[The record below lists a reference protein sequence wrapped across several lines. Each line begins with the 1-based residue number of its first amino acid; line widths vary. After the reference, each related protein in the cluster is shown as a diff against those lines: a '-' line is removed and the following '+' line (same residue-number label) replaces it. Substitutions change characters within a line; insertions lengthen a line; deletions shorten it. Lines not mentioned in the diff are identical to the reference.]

1 VSTPFNTNQLTNF
14 RFGCI
19 ENPIFDQQFDSK
31 HNRERYELMVNT
43 KNRHE
48 SPLKMRINIFTLVFI
63 LAIGLLLPSALF
75 EVALAEEPEEPAPP
89 NGESS
94 RTRDEQDR
102 HIKIEI
108 ERQKMESAE
117 RLMDK
122 KKIELEDLQAMMAEE
137 NNIVTVAEVKTA
149 EEDYERAVSEY
160 EQAKLTLQQVE
171 LESLQDEWH
180 ITVEATSLSESPD
193 GRELFSITLRNSSSP
208 VKLVESSKVVGQ
220 DIIISAQIDDIFVT
234 IREQEGYGS
243 GGAIITEPYERRI
256 ETLKE
261 DESVTLEFE
270 LIKENIRDVVVELE
284 YAGREERKN
293 IHLKQEDPY
302 ISVVSA
308 RRYKEGDRRRLEVVL
323 TYGALTD
330 ETVEDET
337 AKVDTTTAQ
346 EINNVYV
353 SIKDDTDAIIGF
365 PYEYRI
371 PTLKDGE
378 EKMLDF
384 ELRRNVDSL
393 VVSLNYLK
401 EENLY
406 KIHLEEDT
414 RHISILSAK
423 KFRVASNTG
432 GQMMVTLQLKNTST
446 TEAMSVNATPEE
458 IAAANEIRSIYVSLL
473 DSVDGTNIV
482 KPYEEKIPVLGYN
495 EIVELTFQLQKDVE
509 SLQVSLNYPELDM
522 PETRLIYLQK
532 ESALDV
538 VNVSSLRFSQEGNLG
553 SSVTYDLTLDRLAET
568 ENTFQLR
575 VINLLNRINFEF
587 QDPETQ
593 SRQSQVKFT
602 QEQSKRNLSLI
613 VYLPEELDAS
623 YLDSTLEFYVA
634 VLDDTEANELGGVN
648 NRLDLPAEQIAGIQ
662 GGVERF
668 ELIPKGVPEIEVF
681 VQNAFQTIK
690 IGEQVNMTA
699 TLKNIGTR
707 DLVDIRMIVDV
718 NTDWKYTVVPEVIG
732 SLGRNE
738 ETEIQ
743 LTLMPP
749 EDIGVGEYQAKLN
762 AEVTVD
768 NRKFEARDRSIT
780 VQVESKTQ
788 MSVTTLLFGAL
799 ILLMIAIVV
808 VTIRISRR

>member
-1 VSTPFNTNQLTNF
+1 MDGWKQRRKHGNRLEGRDAEARIQFSNLPVFQSLMLALIFMSAIGILLPVLLAAESEEIPPVNDNNPKTKEEQSRQIL
-14 RFGCI
+14 I
-19 ENPIFDQQFDSK
+19 EV
-31 HNRERYELMVNT
+31 ER
-43 KNRHE
+43 
-48 SPLKMRINIFTLVFI
+48 LKM
-63 LAIGLLLPSALF
+63 
-75 EVALAEEPEEPAPP
+75 ELAE
-89 NGESS
+89 
-94 RTRDEQDR
+94 
-102 HIKIEI
+102 K
-108 ERQKMESAE
+108 
-117 RLMDK
+117 LMNK
-122 KKIELEDLQAMMAEE
+122 KQVELENLKAMMMED
-137 NNIVTVAEVKTA
+137 NNIVTVSEVNKA
-149 EEDYERAVSEY
+149 EEAYERAVDEY
-160 EQAKLTLQQVE
+160 EQAKLTLQQTE
-171 LESLQDEWH
+171 LESLKDEWH
-180 ITVEATSLSESPD
+180 ITVEKTRLYESGD

-208 VKLVESSKVVGQ
+208 VKLIESSKVLERE
-220 DIIISAQIDDIFVT
+220 IIISAQIDDIFVS
-234 IREQEGYGS
+234 IKEQESYGAS
-243 GGAIITEPYERRI
+243 GAIITEPYEQRI

-261 DESVTLEFE
+261 GESVTLEFE
-270 LIKENIRDVVVELE
+270 LIKENVRDVVVELT
-284 YAGREERKN
+284 YSGREDQKN

-308 RRYKEGDRRRLEVVL
+308 RRYKQGDRRRLEVVL
-323 TYGALTD
+323 TYGAITS
-330 ETVEDET
+330 ETEEI
-337 AKVDTTTAQ
+337 DTNTAQ

-353 SIKDDTDAIIGF
+353 SIKDDTESIIGF
-365 PYEYRI
+365 PYEHRI
-371 PTLKDGE
+371 PTLKNGQ
-378 EKMLDF
+378 EKTLDF

-393 VVSLNYLK
+393 IVSLKYLDQ
-401 EENLY
+401 EIPY

-423 KFRVASNTG
+423 KFRIEN
-432 GQMMVTLQLKNTST
+432 QMMVTIQLKNTST
-446 TEAMSVNATPEE
+446 TEAMPSDATPEE

-473 DSVDGTNIV
+473 DVTDDTNIV

-495 EIVELTFQLQKDVE
+495 ETVELTFQLQKDVE
-509 SLQVSLNYPELDM
+509 SLKVSLDYPELAE

-575 VINLLNRINFEF
+575 VINLLNRLSFEF
-587 QDPETQ
+587 QDPETK

-634 VLDDTEANELGGVN
+634 VLDEAEANELSGVN
-648 NRLDLPAEQIAGIQ
+648 NRLDLPADRIASIQ

-681 VQNAFQTIK
+681 VPNAFQTIK
-690 IGEQVNMTA
+690 IGEEVNMTA

-707 DLVDIRMIVDV
+707 DLIDIRMLVDV
-718 NTDWKYTVVPEVIG
+718 NTDWKYTVIPEVIG
-732 SLGRNE
+732 SLARNE
-738 ETEIQ
+738 EKEIQ
-743 LTLMPP
+743 LTLSPP
-749 EDIGVGEYQAKLN
+749 ADIGVGEYQAKLN

-780 VQVESKTQ
+780 VQVESQTQ

-799 ILLMIAIVV
+799 ILLMIAIVI

>member
-1 VSTPFNTNQLTNF
+1 
-14 RFGCI
+14 
-19 ENPIFDQQFDSK
+19 
-31 HNRERYELMVNT
+31 
-43 KNRHE
+43 
-48 SPLKMRINIFTLVFI
+48 MRINIFTSVFI
-63 LAIGLLLPSALF
+63 LAIGILLPSALF
-75 EVALAEEPEEPAPP
+75 EVALAEESEAPASP
-89 NGESS
+89 NGERT

-108 ERQKMESAE
+108 ERQKMESAK
-117 RLMDK
+117 RLMGK
-122 KKIELEDLQAMMAEE
+122 KKIEVEKLEAMMMEE
-137 NNIVTVAEVKTA
+137 NNIVTVAEVNTA
-149 EEDYERAVSEY
+149 KEDYEKAVSDY
-160 EQAKLTLQQVE
+160 EQAKLELQRVE

-180 ITVEATSLSESPD
+180 ISVEATRLYESDD
-193 GRELFSITLRNSSSP
+193 GREQFSITLRNSSSP

-220 DIIISAQIDDIFVT
+220 DIILSAQIDDIFVT
-234 IREQEGYGS
+234 IKEQEGYGS
-243 GGAIITEPYERRI
+243 SGAIITEPYERRI

-261 DESVTLEFE
+261 DETVTLKFE
-270 LIKENIRDVVVELE
+270 LIKENIRDVVVELK
-284 YAGREERKN
+284 YSGREERKN

-323 TYGALTD
+323 RYGALND
-330 ETVEDET
+330 ETET
-337 AKVDTTTAQ
+337 IDTTTAQ

-353 SIKDDTDAIIGF
+353 SIKDDTAAIIGF
-365 PYEYRI
+365 PYEHRI

-378 EKMLDF
+378 EKTLDF

-393 VVSLNYLK
+393 VVSLTYL
-401 EENLY
+401 EQEIPY

-423 KFRVASNTG
+423 KFRVEN
-432 GQMMVTLQLKNTST
+432 QMMVTLQLKNTST
-446 TEAMSVNATPEE
+446 TEAMSIDATPEE

-473 DSVDGTNIV
+473 DTVDGTNIV

-495 EIVELTFQLQKDVE
+495 ETVELTFQLQKDVE
-509 SLQVSLNYPELDM
+509 SLQVSLNYPELEM

-587 QDPETQ
+587 QDPETS

-634 VLDDTEANELGGVN
+634 VLDDTEANTLGGVN

-718 NTDWKYTVVPEVIG
+718 NTDWKYTVVPEVIS

>member
-1 VSTPFNTNQLTNF
+1 ML
-14 RFGCI
+14 
-19 ENPIFDQQFDSK
+19 IFIIAAG
-31 HNRERYELMVNT
+31 M
-43 KNRHE
+43 
-48 SPLKMRINIFTLVFI
+48 
-63 LAIGLLLPSALF
+63 LLPSALF
-75 EVALAEEPEEPAPP
+75 EVTLAAEAEETPP
-89 NGESS
+89 TNGDS
-94 RTRDEQDR
+94 TKTKDEQDR

-108 ERQKMESAE
+108 ERQKMKSAE
-117 RLMDK
+117 RLMK
-122 KKIELEDLQAMMAEE
+122 KRKIELENLKAMMAEQ
-137 NNIVTVAEVKTA
+137 NNIVTVTEVYTA
-149 EEDYERAVSEY
+149 EEDYETAVSEY
-160 EQAKLTLQQVE
+160 EQAKLEVQRVE
-171 LESLQDEWH
+171 LESLKDEWY
-180 ITVEATSLSESPD
+180 ITVDETSLYESPD
-193 GRELFSITLRNSSSP
+193 GSERFSITLRNISSP

-234 IREQEGYGS
+234 VKEQESYGS
-243 GGAIITEPYERRI
+243 SGAIITEPYEQRI

-261 DESVTLEFE
+261 DESITLEFE
-270 LIKENIRDVVVELE
+270 LIKENVRDVVVELK
-284 YAGREERKN
+284 YSGREEKKN

-302 ISVVSA
+302 ITVVSV

-323 TYGALTD
+323 KYGVLND
-330 ETVEDET
+330 EAEEVNTN
-337 AKVDTTTAQ
+337 TAQ

-353 SIKDDTDAIIGF
+353 SIKDDASAIIGY
-365 PYEYRI
+365 PYEHRI
-371 PTLKDGE
+371 PKLKDGQ
-378 EKMLDF
+378 EKTLDF
-384 ELRRNVDSL
+384 ELRRNVDSVTINL
-393 VVSLNYLK
+393 KYL
-401 EENLY
+401 EEDIPY

-423 KFRVASNTG
+423 KFRVEN
-432 GQMMVTLQLKNTST
+432 QMMVTLQLKNTST
-446 TEAMSVNATPEE
+446 TESMSSNASSQE
-458 IAAANEIRSIYVSLL
+458 IAATNEIRSIYVSLL
-473 DSVDGTNIV
+473 DSIDDTNIV

-495 EIVELTFQLQKDVE
+495 ETVELTFQLQKDVE
-509 SLQVSLNYPELDM
+509 SLKVSLNYPELPL

-575 VINLLNRINFEF
+575 VINLLNRLSFEF
-587 QDPETQ
+587 QDPETK

-623 YLDSTLEFYVA
+623 YLDSTVEFYVA
-634 VLDDTEANELGGVN
+634 VLDETEANELSGVN
-648 NRLDLPAEQIAGIQ
+648 NRLDLPADQIESIQ

-699 TLKNIGTR
+699 TLQNIGTR

-738 ETEIQ
+738 EKEIQ
-743 LTLMPP
+743 LTLSPP

-799 ILLMIAIVV
+799 ILLMIAIVI

>member
-1 VSTPFNTNQLTNF
+1 
-14 RFGCI
+14 
-19 ENPIFDQQFDSK
+19 
-31 HNRERYELMVNT
+31 
-43 KNRHE
+43 
-48 SPLKMRINIFTLVFI
+48 
-63 LAIGLLLPSALF
+63 
-75 EVALAEEPEEPAPP
+75 
-89 NGESS
+89 
-94 RTRDEQDR
+94 QDR

-108 ERQKMESAE
+108 ERQKMESAK
-117 RLMDK
+117 RLMGK
-122 KKIELEDLQAMMAEE
+122 KKIEVEKLEAMMMEE
-137 NNIVTVAEVKTA
+137 NNIVTVAEVNTA
-149 EEDYERAVSEY
+149 KEDYEKAVSDY
-160 EQAKLTLQQVE
+160 EQAKLELQRVE

-180 ITVEATSLSESPD
+180 ISVEETSLYESFD

-234 IREQEGYGS
+234 IKEQEGYGS
-243 GGAIITEPYERRI
+243 SGAIITEPYERRI

-270 LIKENIRDVVVELE
+270 LIKENIRDVVVELK
-284 YAGREERKN
+284 YSGREENKN
-293 IHLKQEDPY
+293 IHLKQDDPY

-323 TYGALTD
+323 RYGALND
-330 ETVEDET
+330 ETE
-337 AKVDTTTAQ
+337 AIDTTTAQ

-353 SIKDDTDAIIGF
+353 SIKDETESIIGF
-365 PYEYRI
+365 PYEHRI

-378 EKMLDF
+378 EKTLDF

-393 VVSLNYLK
+393 VVSLTYLK
-401 EENLY
+401 EEKPY

-423 KFRVASNTG
+423 KFRVEN
-432 GQMMVTLQLKNTST
+432 QMMVTLQLKNTST
-446 TEAMSVNATPEE
+446 TEAMPINVTPEE

-473 DSVDGTNIV
+473 DTVDGTNIV

-495 EIVELTFQLQKDVE
+495 ETVELTFQLQKDVE
-509 SLQVSLNYPELDM
+509 SLQVSLKYPELDM

-648 NRLDLPAEQIAGIQ
+648 NRLDLPAEQIASIQ

-718 NTDWKYTVVPEVIG
+718 NTDWKYTVVPEVIS
-732 SLGRNE
+732 SLDRNE

-799 ILLMIAIVV
+799 ILLMIAIVI

>member
-1 VSTPFNTNQLTNF
+1 
-14 RFGCI
+14 
-19 ENPIFDQQFDSK
+19 
-31 HNRERYELMVNT
+31 MVNR

-48 SPLKMRINIFTLVFI
+48 SPLKMRINIFTLVFT

-75 EVALAEEPEEPAPP
+75 EVVLAEESEEPAVP

-108 ERQKMESAE
+108 ERQKMESAK

-160 EQAKLTLQQVE
+160 EQAKLILQQVE

-180 ITVEATSLSESPD
+180 ITVEATSLSESPE

-208 VKLVESSKVVGQ
+208 VKLVESSEVVGQ

-234 IREQEGYGS
+234 IREQNGYGS

-261 DESVTLEFE
+261 DESVILEFE
-270 LIKENIRDVVVELE
+270 LIKENIRDVVVELK
-284 YAGREERKN
+284 YAGREEKKN

-423 KFRVASNTG
+423 KFRVEN
-432 GQMMVTLQLKNTST
+432 QMMVTLQLKNTST
-446 TEAMSVNATPEE
+446 TEAMSINATPEE

-473 DSVDGTNIV
+473 DTVDGTNIV

-495 EIVELTFQLQKDVE
+495 ETVELTFQLQKDVE

-718 NTDWKYTVVPEVIG
+718 NTDWKYTVVPEVIS

>member
-1 VSTPFNTNQLTNF
+1 MERWKEKRKDGSMDQL
-14 RFGCI
+14 
-19 ENPIFDQQFDSK
+19 PIFQF
-31 HNRERYELMVNT
+31 LT
-43 KNRHE
+43 C
-48 SPLKMRINIFTLVFI
+48 LLVFI
-63 LAIGLLLPSALF
+63 GAIGLSMPVQL
-75 EVALAEEPEEPAPP
+75 EAETEESAPP
-89 NGESS
+89 NGERT

-108 ERQKMESAE
+108 ERQKMESAK
-117 RLMDK
+117 RLMGK
-122 KKIELEDLQAMMAEE
+122 KKIEVEKLEAMMMEE
-137 NNIVTVAEVKTA
+137 NNIVTVAEVNTA
-149 EEDYERAVSEY
+149 KEDYEKAVSDY
-160 EQAKLTLQQVE
+160 EQAKLELQRVE

-180 ITVEATSLSESPD
+180 ISVEATRLYESDD
-193 GRELFSITLRNSSSP
+193 GRERFSITLRNSSSP
-208 VKLVESSKVVGQ
+208 VKLVESSEVVGE
-220 DIIISAQIDDIFVT
+220 DIILSAQIDDIFVT
-234 IREQEGYGS
+234 IREQESYGS
-243 GGAIITEPYERRI
+243 SGAIITEPYEQRI
-256 ETLKE
+256 EALKE
-261 DESVTLEFE
+261 DESVTLDFE
-270 LIKENIRDVVVELE
+270 LIKDNIRDVVVELK
-284 YAGREERKN
+284 YSGREERKN

-323 TYGALTD
+323 RYGALSD
-330 ETVEDET
+330 ETE
-337 AKVDTTTAQ
+337 AIDTTTAQ

-353 SIKDDTDAIIGF
+353 SIKDDTTAIIGF
-365 PYEYRI
+365 PYEHRI

-378 EKMLDF
+378 EKTLDF

-393 VVSLNYLK
+393 IVSLTYLE
-401 EENLY
+401 EENPY

-423 KFRVASNTG
+423 KFRVEN
-432 GQMMVTLQLKNTST
+432 QMMVTLQLKNTST
-446 TEAMSVNATPEE
+446 TEAMSINATPEE

-473 DSVDGTNIV
+473 DTMDDTNIV

-495 EIVELTFQLQKDVE
+495 ETVELTFQLQKDVE
-509 SLQVSLNYPELDM
+509 SLKVWLNYPELEM

-587 QDPETQ
+587 QDPETS

-613 VYLPEELDAS
+613 IYLPEELDAS

-634 VLDDTEANELGGVN
+634 VLDDTEASELGGVN

-718 NTDWKYTVVPEVIG
+718 NTDWKYTVVPEVIS

>member
-1 VSTPFNTNQLTNF
+1 MEAKTEEWKPAGRKIGRNTL
-14 RFGCI
+14 
-19 ENPIFDQQFDSK
+19 PIFQSSSFQS
-31 HNRERYELMVNT
+31 LMLLLAFVSVVGMLFVIT
-43 KNRHE
+43 
-48 SPLKMRINIFTLVFI
+48 I
-63 LAIGLLLPSALF
+63 LAF
-75 EVALAEEPEEPAPP
+75 AEETEPPDRDSPKTKEEQ
-89 NGESS
+89 N
-94 RTRDEQDR
+94 RQ
-102 HIKIEI
+102 ILIEI
-108 ERQKMESAE
+108 DRLTMELAKK
-117 RLMDK
+117 LMDK
-122 KKIELEDLQAMMAEE
+122 KQVDLENLKAMMLEE
-137 NNIVTVAEVKTA
+137 NNIVTVSEVNKA
-149 EEDYERAVSEY
+149 EEAYERAVDEY
-160 EQAKLTLQQVE
+160 EQAKLTLQQTE
-171 LESLQDEWH
+171 LDSLKDEWH
-180 ITVEATSLSESPD
+180 ITVEETRLYESLE
-193 GRELFSITLRNSSSP
+193 GREKFSIVLRNSSSP
-208 VKLVESSKVVGQ
+208 VKLIESSKVLGRE
-220 DIIISAQIDDIFVT
+220 IIISAQIDNIFVT
-234 IREQEGYGS
+234 IKEQEGFGS
-243 GGAIITEPYERRI
+243 GAIITEPYEQRI

-261 DESVTLEFE
+261 GESVTLEFE
-270 LIKENIRDVVVELE
+270 LIKENVRDVVVELK
-284 YAGREERKN
+284 YADAVDEKN

-323 TYGALTD
+323 IYGALKG
-330 ETVEDET
+330 ETEET
-337 AKVDTTTAQ
+337 NTNIAQ

-353 SIKDDTDAIIGF
+353 SIKDDTESIIGY
-365 PYEYRI
+365 PYEPRI

-378 EKMLDF
+378 EKTLDF

-393 VVSLNYLK
+393 TVNLKYLDK
-401 EENLY
+401 DISY

-414 RHISILSAK
+414 RYISILSAK
-423 KFRVASNTG
+423 KFRVDN
-432 GQMMVTLQLKNTST
+432 QMMVTIQLKNTST
-446 TEAMSVNATPEE
+446 TEAMPVNATPEE
-458 IAAANEIRSIYVSLL
+458 IAAANEIRGIYVSLL
-473 DSVDGTNIV
+473 DVLDGTNIV

-495 EIVELTFQLQKDVE
+495 ETVDLTFQLQKDVE
-509 SLQVSLNYPELDM
+509 SLQVSLNYPELAEPD
-522 PETRLIYLQK
+522 TRLIYLQK

-553 SSVTYDLTLDRLAET
+553 SSITYDLTLDRLAET

-575 VINLLNRINFEF
+575 VINLLNRLNFEF
-587 QDPETQ
+587 QDPETK

-634 VLDDTEANELGGVN
+634 VLDETEANELGGVN
-648 NRLDLPAEQIAGIQ
+648 NRLDLPADRIASIQ

-681 VQNAFQTIK
+681 VPNAFQTIK
-690 IGEQVNMTA
+690 IGEEVNMTA

-707 DLVDIRMIVDV
+707 DLVDIRMVVDV

-743 LTLMPP
+743 LTLSPP
-749 EDIGVGEYQAKLN
+749 ADIGVGEYQAKLN

-799 ILLMIAIVV
+799 ILLMIAIVI

>member
-1 VSTPFNTNQLTNF
+1 MPVQLAAESEETP
-14 RFGCI
+14 
-19 ENPIFDQQFDSK
+19 
-31 HNRERYELMVNT
+31 
-43 KNRHE
+43 
-48 SPLKMRINIFTLVFI
+48 
-63 LAIGLLLPSALF
+63 
-75 EVALAEEPEEPAPP
+75 PP
-89 NGESS
+89 NGES
-94 RTRDEQDR
+94 TKTKDEQDR

-108 ERQKMESAE
+108 ERQKMKSAE
-117 RLMDK
+117 RSMDK
-122 KKIELEDLQAMMAEE
+122 KKIELEKLQAMMMEE
-137 NNIVTVAEVKTA
+137 NNIVTVAEVYTA
-149 EEDYERAVSEY
+149 EGDYETAVSEY
-160 EQAKLTLQQVE
+160 EQAKLKLQQVE

-180 ITVEATSLSESPD
+180 ISVEETSLYESPD
-193 GRELFSITLRNSSSP
+193 GREMFSITLRNSSSP

-234 IREQEGYGS
+234 IREQESYGS
-243 GGAIITEPYERRI
+243 SGAIITEPYERRI

-261 DESVTLEFE
+261 DESVTLKFE
-270 LIKENIRDVVVELE
+270 LIKENIRDVVVELK
-284 YAGREERKN
+284 YSGREEKKN

-302 ISVVSA
+302 ISIVSA
-308 RRYKEGDRRRLEVVL
+308 RRYKQGDRRRLEVVL
-323 TYGALTD
+323 TYGAIQD
-330 ETVEDET
+330 ETEE
-337 AKVDTTTAQ
+337 VDTNTAQ

-353 SIKDDTDAIIGF
+353 SIKDDTESIIGF
-365 PYEYRI
+365 PYEHRI

-378 EKMLDF
+378 EKTLDF

-393 VVSLNYLK
+393 VISLKYL
-401 EENLY
+401 EQEIPY

-423 KFRVASNTG
+423 KFRIEN
-432 GQMMVTLQLKNTST
+432 QMMVTIQLKNTST
-446 TEAMSVNATPEE
+446 TEAMPSDATPEE
-458 IAAANEIRSIYVSLL
+458 IAAANEIRGIYISLL
-473 DSVDGTNIV
+473 DVIDDTNIV
-482 KPYEEKIPVLGYN
+482 KPYEEKISVLGYN
-495 EIVELTFQLQKDVE
+495 ETVELTFQLQKDVE
-509 SLQVSLNYPELDM
+509 SLKVSLNYPELPL

-553 SSVTYDLTLDRLAET
+553 SSITYDLTLDRLAET

-575 VINLLNRINFEF
+575 VINLLNRLNFEF
-587 QDPETQ
+587 QDPETK

-634 VLDDTEANELGGVN
+634 VLDETEANELGGVN
-648 NRLDLPAEQIAGIQ
+648 NRLDLPADQIASIQ

-681 VQNAFQTIK
+681 VPNAFQTIK
-690 IGEQVNMTA
+690 IGEEVNMTA

-743 LTLMPP
+743 LTLSPP
-749 EDIGVGEYQAKLN
+749 ADIGVGEYQAKLN

-799 ILLMIAIVV
+799 ILLMIAIVI

>member
-1 VSTPFNTNQLTNF
+1 MEEWKI
-14 RFGCI
+14 FGQT
-19 ENPIFDQQFDSK
+19 F
-31 HNRERYELMVNT
+31 LMFV
-43 KNRHE
+43 
-48 SPLKMRINIFTLVFI
+48 LVFI
-63 LAIGLLLPSALF
+63 SVMGVLLPIGTPITY
-75 EVALAEEPEEPAPP
+75 AEETQLADENRAKTKEEQ
-89 NGESS
+89 S
-94 RTRDEQDR
+94 RQIQVET
-102 HIKIEI
+102 
-108 ERQKMESAE
+108 E
-117 RLMDK
+117 RLNMELKEQLMK
-122 KKIELEDLQAMMAEE
+122 KKLVELDNLRSMMMEA
-137 NNIVTVAEVKTA
+137 NNIVTISEVNKA
-149 EEDYERAVSEY
+149 EEDYETAVSEY
-160 EQAKLTLQQVE
+160 EQAKLTLQEVE
-171 LESLQDEWH
+171 LNSLKDEWH
-180 ITVEATSLSESPD
+180 ITVENTNLYESPD
-193 GRELFSITLRNSSSP
+193 GREMFSITLRNSSSP
-208 VKLVESSKVVGQ
+208 VKLVESSKVLERE
-220 DIIISAQIDDIFVT
+220 IIISAQIDDIFVS
-234 IREQEGYGS
+234 IKEQEGYGAS
-243 GGAIITEPYERRI
+243 GAIIAEPYEQRI

-261 DESVTLEFE
+261 GEAITLEFE
-270 LIKENIRDVVVELE
+270 LIKEDVRDVVVELTYSGE
-284 YAGREERKN
+284 TENKN

-308 RRYKEGDRRRLEVVL
+308 RRYKKGDRRRLEVVL
-323 TYGALTD
+323 TYGVIKG
-330 ETVEDET
+330 ETEITET
-337 AKVDTTTAQ
+337 NTAQ
-346 EINNVYV
+346 EINNIYV
-353 SIKDDTDAIIGF
+353 SIRDDTDAIIGF

-371 PTLKDGE
+371 PTLKDGQE
-378 EKMLDF
+378 TTLDF

-393 VVSLNYLK
+393 IVHLKYLDTPYP
-401 EENLY
+401 Y

-414 RHISILSAK
+414 RYISILSAK

-446 TEAMSVNATPEE
+446 TEAMPSNATPGE
-458 IAAANEIRSIYVSLL
+458 IAAANEIRGIYVSLL
-473 DSVDGTNIV
+473 DVTDDTNIV
-482 KPYEEKIPVLGYN
+482 KPYETKIPVLGYN
-495 EIVELTFQLQKDVE
+495 ETVELTFQLQKDVE
-509 SLQVSLNYPELDM
+509 SLKVSLDYPEL
-522 PETRLIYLQK
+522 PEPDIRLIYLQK

-568 ENTFQLR
+568 ENTFHLR
-575 VINLLNRINFEF
+575 VINLLNRLSFEF
-587 QDPETQ
+587 QDPETK

-602 QEQSKRNLSLI
+602 QEQSKRDLSLI

-634 VLDDTEANELGGVN
+634 VLDEAEANELGEVN
-648 NRLDLPAEQIAGIQ
+648 NRLDLPADRIASIQ

-681 VQNAFQTIK
+681 VPNAFQTIK
-690 IGEQVNMTA
+690 IGEEVNMTA

-718 NTDWKYTVVPEVIG
+718 NTDWKYTVIPEVIG

-743 LTLMPP
+743 LTLSPP
-749 EDIGVGEYQAKLN
+749 ADIGVGEYQAKLN

-780 VQVESKTQ
+780 VQVESQTQ

>member
-1 VSTPFNTNQLTNF
+1 MRTNILTIVFISVIGISLFSTGEVT
-14 RFGCI
+14 
-19 ENPIFDQQFDSK
+19 
-31 HNRERYELMVNT
+31 
-43 KNRHE
+43 
-48 SPLKMRINIFTLVFI
+48 SPLPAAESEDVSLANGNDPKTKEEQSRQILIEVERLKM
-63 LAIGLLLPSALF
+63 
-75 EVALAEEPEEPAPP
+75 ELAE
-89 NGESS
+89 
-94 RTRDEQDR
+94 
-102 HIKIEI
+102 K
-108 ERQKMESAE
+108 
-117 RLMDK
+117 LMNK
-122 KKIELEDLQAMMAEE
+122 KKVDLENLKAMMMED
-137 NNIVTVAEVKTA
+137 NNIVTVSEVNKA
-149 EEDYERAVSEY
+149 EEAYERAVDEY

-180 ITVEATSLSESPD
+180 ITVEETRLYESVD

-208 VKLVESSKVVGQ
+208 VKLIESSKVLERE
-220 DIIISAQIDDIFVT
+220 IIISAQIDDIFVS
-234 IREQEGYGS
+234 IKEQESYGAS
-243 GGAIITEPYERRI
+243 GAIITEPYERRI

-261 DESVTLEFE
+261 GESITLEFE
-270 LIKENIRDVVVELE
+270 LIKENVRDVVVALT
-284 YAGREERKN
+284 YSGREDQKN

-308 RRYKEGDRRRLEVVL
+308 RRYKQGDRRYLEVVL
-323 TYGALTD
+323 TYGAINGETEETD
-330 ETVEDET
+330 TGAATGYSEG
-337 AKVDTTTAQ
+337 ATAQ

-353 SIKDDTDAIIGF
+353 SIKDDTESIIGF

-371 PTLKDGE
+371 PTLKDGQ
-378 EKMLDF
+378 EKTLDF

-393 VVSLNYLK
+393 IVSLKYLDQ
-401 EENLY
+401 EIPY

-423 KFRVASNTG
+423 KFRIASNTG
-432 GQMMVTLQLKNTST
+432 GQMMVTIQLKNTST
-446 TEAMSVNATPEE
+446 TEAMPINATPEE
-458 IAAANEIRSIYVSLL
+458 IAAANEIRGIYISLL
-473 DSVDGTNIV
+473 DVIDDTNIV

-495 EIVELTFQLQKDVE
+495 ETVELTFQLQKDVE
-509 SLQVSLNYPELDM
+509 SLKVSLKYPELAEPD
-522 PETRLIYLQK
+522 TRLIYLQK

-575 VINLLNRINFEF
+575 VINLLNRLSFEF
-587 QDPETQ
+587 QDPETK

-634 VLDDTEANELGGVN
+634 VIDDAEATELGGVN
-648 NRLDLPAEQIAGIQ
+648 NRLELPADRIAGIQ

-681 VQNAFQTIK
+681 VPNAFQTIK
-690 IGEQVNMTA
+690 IGEEVNMTA

-707 DLVDIRMIVDV
+707 DLVDIRMLVDV
-718 NTDWKYTVVPEVIG
+718 NTDWKYTVIPEVIG
-732 SLGRNE
+732 TLKRNE

-743 LTLMPP
+743 LTLRPP
-749 EDIGVGEYQAKLN
+749 ADIGVGEYQAKLN

-780 VQVESKTQ
+780 VQVESQTQ

-799 ILLMIAIVV
+799 ILLMIGIVI

>member
-1 VSTPFNTNQLTNF
+1 MRRMKRRLEDWKIERLEGNNTSPPLRPSILPPASFQFLGF
-14 RFGCI
+14 ML
-19 ENPIFDQQFDSK
+19 IF
-31 HNRERYELMVNT
+31 
-43 KNRHE
+43 
-48 SPLKMRINIFTLVFI
+48 II
-63 LAIGLLLPSALF
+63 AAGLLLDVLF
-75 EVALAEEPEEPAPP
+75 ERTLAAASEDAPATH
-89 NGESS
+89 NGDSTK
-94 RTRDEQDR
+94 TRDEQDR

-108 ERQKMESAE
+108 ERQKMKSAE
-117 RLMDK
+117 RLMK
-122 KKIELEDLQAMMAEE
+122 IKKIELEKLEAMMMEE
-137 NNIVTVAEVKTA
+137 NNIVTVAEVNTA
-149 EEDYERAVSEY
+149 KEAYETAVAAY

-180 ITVEATSLSESPD
+180 ITVEETLLYESPD
-193 GRELFSITLRNSSSP
+193 GREMFSITLRNSSSP
-208 VKLVESSKVVGQ
+208 VKLVESSEVVGQ

-234 IREQEGYGS
+234 IREQESHGS
-243 GGAIITEPYERRI
+243 SGAIITEPYERRI
-256 ETLKE
+256 EMLKE

-270 LIKENIRDVVVELE
+270 LIKENIRDVVVGLK
-284 YAGREERKN
+284 YSGREENKN

-302 ISVVSA
+302 ITVMSA

-323 TYGALTD
+323 KYGALND
-330 ETVEDET
+330 EAEEANTNM
-337 AKVDTTTAQ
+337 AQ

-353 SIKDDTDAIIGF
+353 SIKDDTAAIIGY
-365 PYEYRI
+365 PYEHRI
-371 PTLKDGE
+371 PTLKDGQ
-378 EKMLDF
+378 EKTLDF
-384 ELRRNVDSL
+384 ELRRNVDSITVNL
-393 VVSLNYLK
+393 KYLDQ
-401 EENLY
+401 EIPY

-432 GQMMVTLQLKNTST
+432 GQMMVTIQLKNTST
-446 TEAMSVNATPEE
+446 TESMSSNATPEE
-458 IAAANEIRSIYVSLL
+458 IAAANEIRGIYVSLL
-473 DSVDGTNIV
+473 DVTDDTNIV
-482 KPYEEKIPVLGYN
+482 KPYETKIPVLGYN
-495 EIVELTFQLQKDVE
+495 ETAELTFQLQKDVE
-509 SLQVSLNYPELDM
+509 SLKVSLSYPELPM

-575 VINLLNRINFEF
+575 VINLLNRLSFEF
-587 QDPETQ
+587 QDPETR

-634 VLDDTEANELGGVN
+634 VLDEAEANELGGVN
-648 NRLDLPAEQIAGIQ
+648 NRLDLSAEQIASIQ
-662 GGVERF
+662 GGVEQF

-738 ETEIQ
+738 EKEIQ
-743 LTLMPP
+743 LTLSPP
-749 EDIGVGEYQAKLN
+749 ADIGVGEYQAKLN

-780 VQVESKTQ
+780 VLVESKTQ

-799 ILLMIAIVV
+799 VLLIIAIVV

>member
-1 VSTPFNTNQLTNF
+1 MRTNILTIVFISVIGISLPVLLTAESVDVSLTNGNNPKTKEEQS
-14 RFGCI
+14 RQILI
-19 ENPIFDQQFDSK
+19 EV
-31 HNRERYELMVNT
+31 ER
-43 KNRHE
+43 
-48 SPLKMRINIFTLVFI
+48 LKME
-63 LAIGLLLPSALF
+63 LA
-75 EVALAEEPEEPAPP
+75 
-89 NGESS
+89 
-94 RTRDEQDR
+94 
-102 HIKIEI
+102 K
-108 ERQKMESAE
+108 K
-117 RLMDK
+117 LMK
-122 KKIELEDLQAMMAEE
+122 KKQVDLENLRAMMMEE
-137 NNIVTVAEVKTA
+137 DNIVTVSEVNKA
-149 EEDYERAVSEY
+149 EEAYERAVDEY

-171 LESLQDEWH
+171 LDSLKDEWH
-180 ITVEATSLSESPD
+180 ITVEKTSLYESAD
-193 GRELFSITLRNSSSP
+193 GRELFSITLLNSSSP
-208 VKLVESSKVVGQ
+208 VTLVESSKVLGRE
-220 DIIISAQIDDIFVT
+220 IIISAQIDDIFVS
-234 IREQEGYGS
+234 IKEQESYGAS
-243 GGAIITEPYERRI
+243 GATITEPYEQRI

-261 DESVTLEFE
+261 GESVTLEFE
-270 LIKENIRDVVVELE
+270 LIKENVRDVVVELKYSDRIDE
-284 YAGREERKN
+284 KN

-308 RRYKEGDRRRLEVVL
+308 RRYKEGDRRRLEVVV
-323 TYGALTD
+323 TYGAVKG
-330 ETVEDET
+330 EAEEI
-337 AKVDTTTAQ
+337 DTSTAQ
-346 EINNVYV
+346 EINNIYV
-353 SIKDDTDAIIGF
+353 SIKDDTESIIGF

-371 PTLKDGE
+371 PTLKDGQ
-378 EKMLDF
+378 EKTLDF

-393 VVSLNYLK
+393 TVNLKYLDTDHPY
-401 EENLY
+401 N
-406 KIHLEEDT
+406 IHLEEDT

-432 GQMMVTLQLKNTST
+432 GQMMVTIQLKNTST
-446 TEAMSVNATPEE
+446 TEAMPSDATPEQ

-473 DSVDGTNIV
+473 DVTDDTNIV

-495 EIVELTFQLQKDVE
+495 ETVDLTFQLQKDVE
-509 SLQVSLNYPELDM
+509 SLKVSMKYPELAEPDA
-522 PETRLIYLQK
+522 RLIYLQK

-575 VINLLNRINFEF
+575 VINLLNRLSFEF

-634 VLDDTEANELGGVN
+634 VLDEAEANELSGVN
-648 NRLDLPAEQIAGIQ
+648 NRLDLSADRIASIQ

-681 VQNAFQTIK
+681 VPNAFQTIK
-690 IGEQVNMTA
+690 IGEEVNMTA

-707 DLVDIRMIVDV
+707 DLVDIRMLVDV
-718 NTDWKYTVVPEVIG
+718 NTDWKYTVTPEVV
-732 SLGRNE
+732 STLERNE
-738 ETEIQ
+738 EIDIQ
-743 LTLMPP
+743 LTLSPP
-749 EDIGVGEYQAKLN
+749 ADIGVGEYQAKLN

-780 VQVESKTQ
+780 VQVESQTQ

-799 ILLMIAIVV
+799 ILLMIGIVI

>member
-1 VSTPFNTNQLTNF
+1 MDGSKILGRTDGQMEEWVA
-14 RFGCI
+14 
-19 ENPIFDQQFDSK
+19 PIFQ
-31 HNRERYELMVNT
+31 
-43 KNRHE
+43 
-48 SPLKMRINIFTLVFI
+48 SPSVSIPILVLIFI
-63 LAIGLLLPSALF
+63 GAIGILLPTETPTAF
-75 EVALAEEPEEPAPP
+75 AEETQPVSDENRAKTKEEQ
-89 NGESS
+89 S
-94 RTRDEQDR
+94 RQIQIETKRLEMELKEQ
-102 HIKIEI
+102 
-108 ERQKMESAE
+108 
-117 RLMDK
+117 LMK
-122 KKIELEDLQAMMAEE
+122 KKLVELENLKAMMMEA
-137 NNIVTVAEVKTA
+137 NNIVTVSQVNKA
-149 EEDYERAVSEY
+149 EEDYETAVSEY
-160 EQAKLTLQQVE
+160 EQAKLTLQDTE
-171 LESLQDEWH
+171 LNSLKDEWH
-180 ITVEATSLSESPD
+180 ITVESTNLYESDD

-208 VKLVESSKVVGQ
+208 VTLVESSKVLGRE
-220 DIIISAQIDDIFVT
+220 IIISAQIDDIFVS
-234 IREQEGYGS
+234 IKEQEGYGTS
-243 GGAIITEPYERRI
+243 GAIIAEPYEQRI

-261 DESVTLEFE
+261 GEAVTLEFE
-270 LIKENIRDVVVELE
+270 LIKEDVRDVVVELIYSGE
-284 YAGREERKN
+284 TDNKN

-308 RRYKEGDRRRLEVVL
+308 RRYKKGDRRHLEVVL
-323 TYGALTD
+323 TYGAIKGERK
-330 ETVEDET
+330 ET
-337 AKVDTTTAQ
+337 DTTDPTDYSNGATAQ

-353 SIKDDTDAIIGF
+353 SIRDETDAIIGF

-371 PTLKDGE
+371 SSLKDGQATT
-378 EKMLDF
+378 LDF
-384 ELRRNVDSL
+384 ELRRNIDSVTVHIL
-393 VVSLNYLK
+393 YLDK
-401 EENLY
+401 PY
-406 KIHLEEDT
+406 PKKIHLEEDT

-423 KFRVASNTG
+423 KFRVDN
-432 GQMMVTLQLKNTST
+432 QMMVTLQLKNTST
-446 TEAMSVNATPEE
+446 TEAMPSNATPEE
-458 IAAANEIRSIYVSLL
+458 IAAANEIRAIYVSLL
-473 DSVDGTNIV
+473 DVTDDTNIV
-482 KPYEEKIPVLGYN
+482 KPYETKIPVLGYN
-495 EIVELTFQLQKDVE
+495 EIEELTFQLQKDVE
-509 SLQVSLNYPELDM
+509 SLKVSLKYPEL
-522 PETRLIYLQK
+522 PEPDLRLIYLQK

-575 VINLLNRINFEF
+575 VINLLNRLSFEF

-602 QEQSKRNLSLI
+602 QEQSKRSLSLI

-634 VLDDTEANELGGVN
+634 VLDEAEANELGGIN
-648 NRLDLPAEQIAGIQ
+648 NRLDLSADRIAGIQ

-681 VQNAFQTIK
+681 VPNAFQTIK
-690 IGEQVNMTA
+690 IGEEVNMTA

-718 NTDWKYTVVPEVIG
+718 NTDWKYTVIPEVVS
-732 SLGRNE
+732 SLGRNA

-743 LTLMPP
+743 LTLSPP
-749 EDIGVGEYQAKLN
+749 ADIGVGEYQAKLN

-780 VQVESKTQ
+780 VQVESQTQ

>member
-1 VSTPFNTNQLTNF
+1 
-14 RFGCI
+14 
-19 ENPIFDQQFDSK
+19 
-31 HNRERYELMVNT
+31 MVNT

-48 SPLKMRINIFTLVFI
+48 SLLKMRINIFTSVFI
-63 LAIGLLLPSALF
+63 LAIGILLPSALF
-75 EVALAEEPEEPAPP
+75 EVALAEESEAPAPS
-89 NGESS
+89 NGE
-94 RTRDEQDR
+94 RTKTRDEQDR

-108 ERQKMESAE
+108 ERQKMESA
-117 RLMDK
+117 RRSMK
-122 KKIELEDLQAMMAEE
+122 KKQIELEQLRAMTMEE
-137 NNIVTVAEVKTA
+137 DNIVTVAEVNTA
-149 EEDYERAVSEY
+149 EEDYETAVSEY
-160 EQAKLTLQQVE
+160 EQAKLKLQEVE

-180 ITVEATSLSESPD
+180 ISVEETSLYESPD
-193 GRELFSITLRNSSSP
+193 GRELFSITLRNNSSP
-208 VKLVESSKVVGQ
+208 VKLVASSEVVGQ
-220 DIIISAQIDDIFVT
+220 DIILSAQIDDIFVT
-234 IREQEGYGS
+234 IKEQEGYGS
-243 GGAIITEPYERRI
+243 SGAIITEPYEQRI
-256 ETLKE
+256 KTLKE

-270 LIKENIRDVVVELE
+270 LIKENVRDVVVELK
-284 YAGREERKN
+284 YSGREENKN

-323 TYGALTD
+323 RYGALND
-330 ETVEDET
+330 EAEPID
-337 AKVDTTTAQ
+337 ATTAQ

-353 SIKDDTDAIIGF
+353 SIKDDTAAIIGF
-365 PYEYRI
+365 PYEHRI

-378 EKMLDF
+378 EKTLDF

-393 VVSLNYLK
+393 IVSLTYLE
-401 EENLY
+401 EENPY

-423 KFRVASNTG
+423 KFRVEN
-432 GQMMVTLQLKNTST
+432 QMMVTLQLKNTST
-446 TEAMSVNATPEE
+446 TEAMSINASPEE

-473 DSVDGTNIV
+473 DVTDDTNIV

-495 EIVELTFQLQKDVE
+495 ETVELTFQLQKDVE
-509 SLQVSLNYPELDM
+509 SLKVSLNYPELEM

-575 VINLLNRINFEF
+575 VINLLNRLSFEF
-587 QDPETQ
+587 QDPETRT
-593 SRQSQVKFT
+593 RQSQVKFT
-602 QEQSKRNLSLI
+602 QEESKRNLSLI

-623 YLDSTLEFYVA
+623 YLDSTLEFHVA
-634 VLDDTEANELGGVN
+634 VLDEAEANELGGVN
-648 NRLDLPAEQIAGIQ
+648 NRLDLPADQIAGIQ

-690 IGEQVNMTA
+690 IGEEVNMTA
-699 TLKNIGTR
+699 TLQNIGTR

-718 NTDWKYTVVPEVIG
+718 NTDWKYTVVPEVIR
-732 SLGRNE
+732 SLARNE
-738 ETEIQ
+738 EKEIQ
-743 LTLMPP
+743 LTLSPP
-749 EDIGVGEYQAKLN
+749 GDIGVGEYQAKLN

-780 VQVESKTQ
+780 VQVESQTQ

-799 ILLMIAIVV
+799 ILLMIGIVI